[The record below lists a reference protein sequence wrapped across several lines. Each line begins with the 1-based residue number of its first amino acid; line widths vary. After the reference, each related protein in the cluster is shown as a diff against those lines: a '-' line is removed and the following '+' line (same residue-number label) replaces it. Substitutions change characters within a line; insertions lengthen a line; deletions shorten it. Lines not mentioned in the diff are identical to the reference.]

1 MRCEICD
8 QSLGKH
14 VGPGRRPGG
23 FLCSEC
29 RKWVG
34 LQRSDYYHKDH
45 PEAADGFLPNDAF
58 VTTLEDFQDLDF
70 SYGDESYE

>member
-1 MRCEICD
+1 MRCEVCD
-8 QSLGKH
+8 SSVGIPHPYKGKIEI
-14 VGPGRRPGG
+14 
-23 FLCSEC
+23 LCKEC
-29 RKWVG
+29 RSWMGV
-34 LQRSDYYHKDH
+34 QRSDYYHKDH